1 MAITGPSSYV
11 PTMFSFESH
20 WLEANLLLGAGHA
33 YLVRLADGN
42 TTMAQAQFAAMRAA
56 LQAQQNSVQS
66 CLTQQQVA
74 RGVINLQKTALLG
87 QFALFASVLDAYF
100 ENTEFAAMRPVAPG
114 FHDGRETFSRPLG
127 EMMNLWTEIN
137 AGPAPAGVT
146 LPLTLSDGTTQGSF
160 ASALSALQFAY
171 AAEEAKLTKVGLAR
185 AKRNLLQRKAY
196 EARKGYREGAVN
208 AFRAFPELLATLPRL
223 TPLPGHT
230 PAAVAVQAE
239 WIAPDQARVIS
250 DASDEQTIKCYQLRG
265 NVGDA
270 YDEEDAM
277 VLGTNAPDAPRVFET
292 RLGLTQ
298 AGARVALKLYVIL
311 ETGNEAGSETMVV
324 ERPAGAE
331 APSAG

>member
-146 LPLTLSDGTTQGSF
+146 LPLALSDGTTQGSF

-196 EARKGYREGAVN
+196 EAMKGYREGAVN

-230 PAAVAVQAE
+230 PAAVAASAVFE
-239 WIAPDQARVIS
+239 APDQTRVVYA
-250 DASDEQTIKCYQLRG
+250 ASAEALLHSYQLRG
-265 NVGDA
+265 NVGEH
-270 YDEEDAM
+270 YDEADAV
-277 VLGTNAPDAPRVFET
+277 VLATHGPNDPREFVTPF
-292 RLGLTQ
+292 GLTQ
-298 AGARVALKLYVIL
+298 PGARIALKVFVIL
-311 ETGNEAGSETMVV
+311 QTENEAGSAPLLV
-324 ERPAGAE
+324 ERPLALPLA
-331 APSAG
+331 A